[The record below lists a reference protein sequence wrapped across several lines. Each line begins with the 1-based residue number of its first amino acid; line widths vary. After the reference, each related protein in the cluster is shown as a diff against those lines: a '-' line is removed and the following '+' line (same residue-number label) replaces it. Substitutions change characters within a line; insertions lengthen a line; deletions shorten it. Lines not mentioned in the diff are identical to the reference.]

1 MSLSWARY
9 PAETMKRWVGLS
21 VLVVLTVAT
30 LTPLAYATPPDQT
43 WIAGL
48 YDNAD
53 YDDVVALVTST
64 ASVEN
69 TPPQH
74 CFELLRVFVAML
86 STHTTEKAASPS
98 LALFGPRA
106 PPAS

>member
-1 MSLSWARY
+1 MNRC
-9 PAETMKRWVGLS
+9 VGLS
-21 VLVVLTVAT
+21 ILVVLTVAA

-74 CFELLRVFVAML
+74 RFELPHVVVATFSAHSSPRV
-86 STHTTEKAASPS
+86 ASPS
-98 LALFGPRA
+98 LPFFGPRA
-106 PPAS
+106 PPAA